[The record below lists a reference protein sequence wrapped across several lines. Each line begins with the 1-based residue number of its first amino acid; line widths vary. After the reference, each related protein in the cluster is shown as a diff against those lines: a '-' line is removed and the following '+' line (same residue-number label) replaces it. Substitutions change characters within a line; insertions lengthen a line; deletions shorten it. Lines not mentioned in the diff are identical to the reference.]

1 MSELGLSNILLLLA
15 SAVLVVSVFRRLALP
30 PVLGYIVVGML
41 LGPQALGLFSTSD
54 ETRFLAEF
62 GVVFLLFT
70 LGLEF
75 SLPRLLAMRR
85 ELVGLGGVQVLVTSS
100 LAAAVASWAG
110 VPLPSA
116 IVLGGAVAMSSTVI
130 VIKQLPEQQELNQSH
145 GRCAV
150 ATLRGFR
157 TWPSAPSSIFVSH
170 SAHGGQLVPLQI
182 ATTLLKA
189 AAAFIV
195 VLAAGHWLLRPLFHE
210 IAHKRS
216 PELFT
221 LTVLLIALGSAW
233 TMHAVG
239 VSVAAG
245 GFLAGMMVAETE
257 YRHQVEADIRPFR
270 DILLGLFFIS
280 IGMLLDF
287 RLLGNQIAAVSLL
300 LLALIVGK
308 GMIIL
313 LLSRYALG
321 DWRRSVRAGLVLA
334 HGGEFGI
341 ALLAL
346 GLQERVLDQALA
358 QTLLAGIVISMALSP
373 LLIRHNRGIAR
384 WLFFGKDP
392 DASTLEREL
401 EATRTVAGR
410 QHVIICGYGRVG
422 QNIARILEQEGFEYI
437 ALDLDAYRVRK
448 AREAGDPVSYG
459 DASQRDV
466 RENVGLANASVVVI
480 SFPDIAGA
488 LKTVRMV
495 KEIRPEAPVLVR
507 TRDDTELDA
516 LKKAGATEIVPDSLE
531 ATLMLVSQLLMLL
544 DVPVSRV
551 VHKVADIRSHRYSTF
566 RNIFRKED
574 ARVLDESHAFR
585 EQLQTVT
592 LPPGAGAVGRSLA
605 DLRLPDSGI
614 LVTAIRRHGI
624 VGRQPRGDTV
634 LKAEDVLVLYGTPE
648 SLEHAETLLL
658 TG

>member
-15 SAVLVVSVFRRLALP
+15 SAVLVVSLFRRLALP

-130 VIKQLPEQQELNQSH
+130 VIKQLPEQQELNRSH
-145 GRCAV
+145 GRYAV
-150 ATLRGFR
+150 ATLLFQDLAVI
-157 TWPSAPSSIFVSH
+157 PFLIFVSH
-170 SAHGGQLVPLQI
+170 TAHGGQLVPLQI
-182 ATTLLKA
+182 ATTLLEA
-189 AAAFIV
+189 AAACIV

-233 TMHAVG
+233 AMHAVG
-239 VSVAAG
+239 VSLAAG
-245 GFLAGMMVAETE
+245 GFLAGMMLAETE

-300 LLALIVGK
+300 LLAIFVGK
-308 GMIIL
+308 GIIIL

-321 DWRRSVRAGLVLA
+321 DWHRSVRAGLVLA

-384 WLFFGKDP
+384 WLFSGKDP

-401 EATRTVAGR
+401 QATRTVAGR

-466 RENVGLANASVVVI
+466 LENVGLANASVVVI

-634 LKAEDVLVLYGTPE
+634 LKEEDVLVLYGTPE